1 MLARSR
7 KNLREPARGGARG
20 SAGLGMARR
29 LLPHHRMGPHSILV
43 LDLITLAVASVL
55 HRRYPQAAYEDVG
68 LLVLIGALMLVFD
81 STTPGL
87 VISAV
92 GWAALAIK
100 TARH

>member
-1 MLARSR
+1 
-7 KNLREPARGGARG
+7 
-20 SAGLGMARR
+20 MARR
-29 LLPHHRMGPHSILV
+29 LLRHDPMGTYSILV

-55 HRRYPQAAYEDVG
+55 HRRHPQAAYEDVG

-87 VISAV
+87 VISAI

-100 TARH
+100 TSRRALTAH